1 MAKPGCLV
9 LETGEIF
16 PGYLLCGAPQAGE
29 VVFNTSHSGY
39 EEIATDPSY
48 FSQILVMTA
57 PMQGNYGADDKVW
70 ESEKIWIKGFICLEM
85 QSSKREQSWK
95 EKLSAC
101 HIPLLTHLD
110 TRKLVLRLR
119 QGGTVWGALVE
130 LSDNSLSFGRNLI
143 RETKKQP
150 KDWTYIV
157 SEKSSKVFK
166 GEKKKGPKTALID
179 FGCKKNILRELLK
192 KSSLVKVFPCR
203 ATDEEVKSWQPD
215 GIVLS
220 NGPGDPKDVM
230 KGTKL
235 VKNLIGWRFL
245 FGICM
250 GHQILGQA
258 VGGKNYKLKFG
269 HRGGNHPIKDI
280 LNNCIYMSAQNHGY
294 AIEEKSL
301 PSDVKVSHRNLN
313 DQSVAGIYSE
323 SRKFLGVQF
332 HPESHPGPHESVEL
346 FAMVFKKIEAF
357 RKKPAR
363 TASKKVS
370 KPSTKKAS
378 YAS

>member
-39 EEIATDPSY
+39 EEMATDPSY

-85 QSSKREQSWK
+85 QSSKREKSWK
-95 EKLSAC
+95 KKLSAC

-130 LSDNSLSFGRNLI
+130 LSDNSLFFGRKLI
-143 RETKKQP
+143 KETKKQP

-157 SEKSSKVFK
+157 SEKSSKIFQ
-166 GEKKKGPKTALID
+166 GEKKKGPKIALID

-192 KSSLVKVFPCR
+192 KSSLVKVFPGR
-203 ATDEEVKSWQPD
+203 ATAEEVKAWKPD

-220 NGPGDPKDVM
+220 NGPGDPRDVLE
-230 KGTKL
+230 GTKL
-235 VKNLIGWRFL
+235 VKDLIGWRFL
-245 FGICM
+245 LGICM

-269 HRGGNHPIKDI
+269 HRGSNHPIKDI
-280 LNNCIYMSAQNHGY
+280 LNNLIYMSSQNHGY

-301 PSDVKVSHRNLN
+301 PSDVRVSHRNLN
-313 DQSVAGIYSE
+313 DQSIAGIYSD
-323 SRKFLGVQF
+323 SRNFLGVQF

-346 FAMVFKKIEAF
+346 FDIFFKKTEAF
-357 RKKPAR
+357 RKKSVR
-363 TASKKVS
+363 TSSKKIS
-370 KPSTKKAS
+370 KTPTKKAS
-378 YAS
+378 HAS